1 MDVSSDTE
9 KESLGVS
16 PAVLAKRY
24 LVKPNPWCSKL
35 DLEFDVYCDAANPK
49 LISYKSITKAASEIK
64 SVIAKTPLRK
74 SKCCVQFNMELHYK
88 FELFHQTGS
97 FHERSALYS
106 LKMLDERQRAA
117 GVITASLGN
126 WAQAL
131 AYYGKRL
138 GIPVIVVLPV
148 HTMPDITKKCEDF
161 GAQVILRGND
171 FGEAKRQAF
180 QIISNGKNCSYI
192 NGYDHPNVI
201 AGAGTIGLEI
211 LEQLPGTQ
219 VILVPVG
226 GGGLIAGIATAVKQ
240 LRPEIL
246 IYGIQSDKCGSF
258 YKAMENN
265 RPINTSVY
273 HGLAESLAIPLVGY
287 NAFHSAHHLVDK
299 MVLVNDDSLTRAIL
313 HLAEE
318 EKVITEGAGAISVA
332 ALLAAPNILPEL
344 QNKTVV
350 CVITG
355 GNINHIILTR
365 CLDRAKAIE
374 GRLIKITIKLAT
386 EDSKGHAKILRII
399 ASMSC
404 NILQSY
410 RESGWLIEDRFYT
423 TYLILI
429 CETRGIQH
437 ACSVKRV
444 LNTLFP
450 DLCQFEEE
458 PFNPVEA
465 CCCFP
470 KRFP

>member
-1 MDVSSDTE
+1 
-9 KESLGVS
+9 
-16 PAVLAKRY
+16 
-24 LVKPNPWCSKL
+24 
-35 DLEFDVYCDAANPK
+35 
-49 LISYKSITKAASEIK
+49 
-64 SVIAKTPLRK
+64 
-74 SKCCVQFNMELHYK
+74 MELHYK

-138 GIPVIVVLPV
+138 GIPVTVVLPV

-201 AGAGTIGLEI
+201 TGAGTIGLEI

-265 RPINTSVY
+265 RPINTSVN